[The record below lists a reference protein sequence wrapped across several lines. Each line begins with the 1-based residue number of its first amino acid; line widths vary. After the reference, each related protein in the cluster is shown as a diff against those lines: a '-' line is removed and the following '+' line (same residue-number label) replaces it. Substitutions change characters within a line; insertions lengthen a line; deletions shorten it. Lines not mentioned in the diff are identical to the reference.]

1 MKKIL
6 SLALLLSSLFLANVQ
21 GQIALIYN
29 GNTYQNGDNFTV
41 NIEATAHQINTVQL
55 KNIGNSA
62 VRDIVVTLT
71 PIEENGISA
80 WGICAGGNC
89 VAALTST
96 SFNLAPGLVD
106 EGFAIDI
113 DIDNS
118 VPNPHST
125 YNVNITFGLVSI
137 DIVMNVVVGTVGIDQ
152 PVANLSATA
161 FPNPAEGIVNISY
174 ELNQPAT
181 LAIVDMQG
189 RLVRQLP
196 VAGTGTAT
204 LNDLPAG
211 IYAYGILGSNNM
223 KKLVVK

>member
-6 SLALLLSSLFLANVQ
+6 SLALLLSSLFLINVQ

-41 NIEATAHQINTVQL
+41 NLEATAHQINTVQL
-55 KNIGNSA
+55 KNISNS
-62 VRDIVVTLT
+62 VVQNIVVTLT

-96 SFNLAPGLVD
+96 SFNLAPGLID

-113 DIDNS
+113 DIDNT
-118 VPNPHST
+118 VPNPHSS
-125 YNVNITFGLVSI
+125 YNVNITSGFISI

-152 PVANLSATA
+152 PLANLSTTA
-161 FPNPAEGIVNISY
+161 FPNPAQGAFAIRY
-174 ELNQPAT
+174 EVEQPAT

-189 RLVRQLP
+189 RTVRSIP
-196 VAGTGTAT
+196 VAGNGS
-204 LNDLPAG
+204 LNVNDLPAG
-211 IYAYGILGSNNM
+211 LYAYGILGSNNM

>member
-6 SLALLLSSLFLANVQ
+6 SLALLLSSLFLTNVQ

-96 SFNLAPGLVD
+96 SFN
-106 EGFAIDI
+106 
-113 DIDNS
+113 S
-118 VPNPHST
+118 RS
-125 YNVNITFGLVSI
+125 S
-137 DIVMNVVVGTVGIDQ
+137 
-152 PVANLSATA
+152 
-161 FPNPAEGIVNISY
+161 
-174 ELNQPAT
+174 
-181 LAIVDMQG
+181 
-189 RLVRQLP
+189 
-196 VAGTGTAT
+196 
-204 LNDLPAG
+204 
-211 IYAYGILGSNNM
+211 
-223 KKLVVK
+223 

>member
-96 SFNLAPGLVD
+96 SFNLAPGLID

-152 PVANLSATA
+152 
-161 FPNPAEGIVNISY
+161 NPAEGIVNISY